1 MGSSG
6 NNRMSITNFG
16 PLPNKPNNNLN
27 PINRRMQPRSS
38 RYISDVPYQCT
49 MYSDAGYFCPYRYEQ
64 PSTRYFFNVYSG
76 RCESFYYLGCGG
88 NLNNYGSR
96 EDCLSSCACFISR
109 DYGNYYCPYGG
120 STRWYFNKYSGTCQ
134 SFYYS
139 GCNGGNDNNFQSQLE
154 CQSTCAPQS
163 SSYYY
168 NRPINEPNFHGVNG
182 INMHGS
188 LGNEAITNSLNNGN
202 NGVNINSIAQ
212 IWKMATNAMNADAPP
227 NGEPFHYQTSIQFR
241 LFKIQV
247 IKMLKFGVLVLLPFV
262 LGGAPHGSGYALNRA
277 NNQGNRPGPAIN
289 MGSSGNNRMSITN
302 FGPLPNKPNNNLNP
316 INRGMQPPSSRYI
329 SNVPYQCTMYSDAGY
344 FCPYRYEQPSTRY
357 FFNVYSG
364 RCESFYYQGCGG
376 NLNNY
381 GSREDCLSSCAC
393 FIYPDHGN
401 YYCPYGGSTRWYFDK
416 YSGTCQSFYYSGCNG
431 GNDNNFQS
439 QLECQSTCAPQ
450 SNYGPYYGIVTT
462 NNAINSGA
470 QSNANPGANGINMHG
485 SLGNEAIINGLNNG
499 NNGVSINSISQI
511 WKMATNAMNADAPP
525 NGVNMI
531 YPSGPNQRKSGLTMY

>member
-1 MGSSG
+1 
-6 NNRMSITNFG
+6 
-16 PLPNKPNNNLN
+16 
-27 PINRRMQPRSS
+27 
-38 RYISDVPYQCT
+38 
-49 MYSDAGYFCPYRYEQ
+49 
-64 PSTRYFFNVYSG
+64 
-76 RCESFYYLGCGG
+76 
-88 NLNNYGSR
+88 
-96 EDCLSSCACFISR
+96 
-109 DYGNYYCPYGG
+109 
-120 STRWYFNKYSGTCQ
+120 
-134 SFYYS
+134 
-139 GCNGGNDNNFQSQLE
+139 
-154 CQSTCAPQS
+154 
-163 SSYYY
+163 
-168 NRPINEPNFHGVNG
+168 
-182 INMHGS
+182 
-188 LGNEAITNSLNNGN
+188 
-202 NGVNINSIAQ
+202 
-212 IWKMATNAMNADAPP
+212 
-227 NGEPFHYQTSIQFR
+227 
-241 LFKIQV
+241 
-247 IKMLKFGVLVLLPFV
+247 MLKFGVLVLLPFV

-470 QSNANPGANGINMHG
+470 QSNANPVRPNSPQTNSPNIPNAPMPNILNAPVPNRPNPPVPNSQNAPMPNIPNAPMPNINMLNTPNAPMPEPNFQGANGINMHG

>member
-1 MGSSG
+1 MLKFGVLVLLPFVLGGAPHGSGYASNRANNQGNRPGPAINMGSSG

-168 NRPINEPNFHGVNG
+168 NRPINGNFARNSGTQSFANSVGPVRPNSPQTNLPNIPNAPMPNIPNTPMPNRPNAPMPNSPNAPIPNIRNEPVPNSPNAPMPNIPNAPMPNSPNAPMPNINMPNTPNAPLPEPNFQGVNG

-188 LGNEAITNSLNNGN
+188 MGNEAITNGLNNGN

-227 NGEPFHYQTSIQFR
+227 NG
-241 LFKIQV
+241 
-247 IKMLKFGVLVLLPFV
+247 
-262 LGGAPHGSGYALNRA
+262 
-277 NNQGNRPGPAIN
+277 
-289 MGSSGNNRMSITN
+289 
-302 FGPLPNKPNNNLNP
+302 
-316 INRGMQPPSSRYI
+316 
-329 SNVPYQCTMYSDAGY
+329 
-344 FCPYRYEQPSTRY
+344 
-357 FFNVYSG
+357 
-364 RCESFYYQGCGG
+364 
-376 NLNNY
+376 
-381 GSREDCLSSCAC
+381 
-393 FIYPDHGN
+393 
-401 YYCPYGGSTRWYFDK
+401 
-416 YSGTCQSFYYSGCNG
+416 
-431 GNDNNFQS
+431 
-439 QLECQSTCAPQ
+439 
-450 SNYGPYYGIVTT
+450 
-462 NNAINSGA
+462 
-470 QSNANPGANGINMHG
+470 
-485 SLGNEAIINGLNNG
+485 
-499 NNGVSINSISQI
+499 
-511 WKMATNAMNADAPP
+511 
-525 NGVNMI
+525 VNMI
-531 YPSGPNQRKSGLTMY
+531 YPSGPNQMKSGLTMY

>member
-1 MGSSG
+1 
-6 NNRMSITNFG
+6 
-16 PLPNKPNNNLN
+16 
-27 PINRRMQPRSS
+27 
-38 RYISDVPYQCT
+38 
-49 MYSDAGYFCPYRYEQ
+49 
-64 PSTRYFFNVYSG
+64 
-76 RCESFYYLGCGG
+76 
-88 NLNNYGSR
+88 
-96 EDCLSSCACFISR
+96 
-109 DYGNYYCPYGG
+109 
-120 STRWYFNKYSGTCQ
+120 
-134 SFYYS
+134 
-139 GCNGGNDNNFQSQLE
+139 
-154 CQSTCAPQS
+154 
-163 SSYYY
+163 
-168 NRPINEPNFHGVNG
+168 
-182 INMHGS
+182 
-188 LGNEAITNSLNNGN
+188 
-202 NGVNINSIAQ
+202 
-212 IWKMATNAMNADAPP
+212 
-227 NGEPFHYQTSIQFR
+227 
-241 LFKIQV
+241 
-247 IKMLKFGVLVLLPFV
+247 MLKFGVLVLLPFV
-262 LGGAPHGSGYALNRA
+262 LGGAPHGSGYASNRA

-364 RCESFYYQGCGG
+364 RCESFYYLGCGG

-470 QSNANPGANGINMHG
+470 QSNANPVRPNSPQTNSPNIPNAPMPNILNAPVPNRPNPPVPNSPNAPMPNIRNAPMLNIRNAPMPNIPNAPMPNSPNAPMPNINVLNTPNAPMPEPNFQGANGINMHG

-531 YPSGPNQRKSGLTMY
+531 YPSRQNQRKSGLTMY